1 MDTDTGSEP
10 VKPKNYKRG
19 AGQPHVLLAAK
30 IGQKQGALKRLE
42 AHYRT
47 RRSLLLTEIAD
58 LKIEQ
63 ETMLARR
70 AANAHDKA
78 VAS

>member
-1 MDTDTGSEP
+1 MDTDAGNKP
-10 VKPKNYKRG
+10 VKKSKRG

-42 AHYRT
+42 SHYRT
-47 RRSLLLTEIAD
+47 RRSSLLTEIAD

-63 ETMLARR
+63 EAMLARR
-70 AANAHDKA
+70 AADTRDEA